1 MSTLSKQL
9 TNILTKEEHKSDGI
23 YFTPPDD
30 VKYIVE
36 KVFKFKK
43 DITDILEPSCGS
55 CEFIRYI
62 DKEYKQV
69 NVDGY
74 EINKTIFKH
83 IKDLQFRNKVSLHN
97 KDFLKSSIKKK
108 YDLII
113 GNPPYY
119 ETKTGVELS
128 KYFNTQKINIYLL
141 FIVKSLKLLK
151 RNGIL
156 AFVLPNNFL
165 NNKYCNEFR
174 KCIKENYKVKL
185 IHLFDQSQYLNTSQ
199 TTSLIILENV
209 KPRERYVEPRER
221 YVKSWDKYSI
231 QISDALFYNTSAN
244 IKILNLNKSDINLD
258 QLGFSVKV
266 GNVLWN
272 EHKDKLSSKQGKDY
286 IRLIY
291 NTDIVNG
298 KIISPNDHASK
309 KAYIKIDKEPQK
321 GPVLVVNRGHGT
333 GKYKFE
339 YAIYDSLTPV
349 LFENHVLIITPPYNK
364 KKEIMKKH
372 LEMIKK
378 SFDDERTSL
387 FINTIFTNN
396 AINVYEMKYIVPIY
410 RQYIGLKSNA
420 GF

>member
-1 MSTLSKQL
+1 
-9 TNILTKEEHKSDGI
+9 EHKSDGI

-30 VKYIVE
+30 VKYIVK

-43 DITDILEPSCGS
+43 DIKDILEPSCGS

-339 YAIYDSLTPV
+339 
-349 LFENHVLIITPPYNK
+349 
-364 KKEIMKKH
+364 
-372 LEMIKK
+372 
-378 SFDDERTSL
+378 
-387 FINTIFTNN
+387 
-396 AINVYEMKYIVPIY
+396 
-410 RQYIGLKSNA
+410 
-420 GF
+420 